1 MRNVDVVIVGASLAA
16 AAAAKR
22 TVDAGLE
29 TVILER
35 KELPRHKICSG
46 ILSPRGHRFLLEN
59 FGPLPRE
66 VLHEPTSCRGVTFHF
81 PCRVEMPMDFFHGT
95 TPHLHR
101 KYSDHWAIQRSGAE
115 VHDQTSFAG
124 LEDRGDHVIVHARRG
139 GEPIEYRARQVI
151 GADGPSSLVV
161 RAVYPDYTKQIPWFF
176 VGQKFHEIIDC
187 PLSPEYFHFW
197 FHPGLGHYTWSHAR
211 DGRQIVG
218 VGFKRGDNFAK
229 KHQVVEQYLRDK
241 HGVQLKP
248 ADDDHEGCAE
258 NFGPSLINRYV
269 FGKGNVLVTGQAAG
283 FLNMIG
289 EGMSCALHSGA
300 ISGEAIVE
308 ASTPRPA
315 GAGDLPQD
323 DRLRSAPLQR
333 PVEPAQDRL
342 RPPARGGFS
351 RGADEAVLARAQAG
365 VARHVELRRAVQGIQ
380 VGPADRRGGAAA
392 AAVRR
397 LPDPEVVI
405 GNLRDA
411 RRTPAADAE
420 GLAAAQAEAAA
431 ASCRPART

>member
-1 MRNVDVVIVGASLAA
+1 MRSVDVVIVGASLAA

-22 TVDAGLE
+22 LVDAGFE
-29 TVILER
+29 TIVIER

-66 VLHEPTSCRGVTFHF
+66 TVHEPTSCRGVTFHF
-81 PCRVEMPMDFFHGT
+81 PSMVSMPMDFFGGS

-101 KYSDHWAIQRSGAE
+101 KYSDYWAIQRSGAE
-115 VHDQTSFAG
+115 VHDQTSFVD
-124 LEDRGDHVIVHARRG
+124 LEDKDDHVLVHARKQ
-139 GEPIEYRARQVI
+139 GEPVEYRARQVI

-161 RAVYPDYTKQIPWFF
+161 RAIYPDYPQQIPWFF
-176 VGQKFHEIIDC
+176 VGQKFHDIIDC
-187 PLSPEYFHFW
+187 PLSPDYFHFW

-229 KHQVVEQYLRDK
+229 KHEVVVRYLVEK
-241 HGVQLKP
+241 HGVRLQP
-248 ADDDHEGCAE
+248 HTEDEGCAE

-300 ISGEAIVE
+300 ISGEAVVE
-308 ASTPRPA
+308 A
-315 GAGDLPQD
+315 
-323 DRLRSAPLQR
+323 RLRNRPVQEMYRRMIASEVRRTTDQWNPLKIAFDKPHEADFPAALMALSWRDRAKVLRDMWRFIVLFKEFKWGRQMASAALQR
-333 PVEPAQDRL
+333 PL
-342 RPPARGGFS
+342 IGGYS
-351 RGADEAVLARAQAG
+351 MQRWL
-365 VARHVELRRAVQGIQ
+365 
-380 VGPADRRGGAAA
+380 
-392 AAVRR
+392 
-397 LPDPEVVI
+397 
-405 GNLRDA
+405 
-411 RRTPAADAE
+411 
-420 GLAAAQAEAAA
+420 
-431 ASCRPART
+431 